1 MKVNCDVC
9 NLEFNR
15 KPSMIKDKIYCSIK
29 CRDINKGYKFS
40 PELSEKEALLE
51 LYDIT
56 SNGVVFNK
64 ITKKIVSFS
73 DNGKG
78 YLVARLYT
86 PYSKNKD
93 GRKPYKLHRL
103 VSMFYLDNF
112 DDKLHI
118 NHIDGDKRNNDI
130 SNLEAITQLENNR
143 HAWDILKIGDK
154 KKRDE
159 YGKFIKK

>member
-1 MKVNCDVC
+1 MIVKCNVC
-9 NLEFNR
+9 GLEFNR

-29 CRDINKGYKFS
+29 CRDFNKGYKFS
-40 PELSEKEALLE
+40 SLLSEKDALLE
-51 LYDIT
+51 LYDIK
-56 SNGVVFNK
+56 SDGVVINK
-64 ITKKIVSFS
+64 KTNKEVSFS

-103 VSMFYLDNF
+103 VAMIHLDNF

-118 NHIDGDKRNNDI
+118 NHKDGNKMNNDI

-143 HAWDILKIGDK
+143 HAWNILKVGDK

-159 YGKFIKK
+159 YGKFV

>member
-1 MKVNCDVC
+1 MLVNCEVC

-15 KPSMIKDKIYCSIK
+15 KPSMIKNKIYCSIK
-29 CRDINKGYKFS
+29 CRDNNKGYKFS
-40 PELSEKEALLE
+40 SDLSEKDALLE
-51 LYDIT
+51 LYSISDE
-56 SNGVVFNK
+56 GVVVNK
-64 ITKKIVSFS
+64 KTNKKVYFS
-73 DNGKG
+73 DNGHG

-103 VSMFYLDNF
+103 VAMFYLDNF
-112 DDKLHI
+112 NDKLHI
-118 NHIDGDKRNNDI
+118 NHKDGNKKNNNI
-130 SNLEAITQLENNR
+130 SNLEVITQLENNR

-159 YGKFIKK
+159 YGKFI